1 MSAKQPRCHHGQGSA
16 VICAGGGM
24 SGSSAGLEPMWT
36 GPAAT
41 PRAAAVKPA
50 PAKEVRCTFPD
61 DEYLGAQIRLCL
73 KARHWESDPPA
84 LRLWPS
90 HLA

>member
-36 GPAAT
+36 GPRGHSQDCCCQT
-41 PRAAAVKPA
+41 RPRKGSAV
-50 PAKEVRCTFPD
+50 
-61 DEYLGAQIRLCL
+61 
-73 KARHWESDPPA
+73 
-84 LRLWPS
+84 
-90 HLA
+90 HLPR